1 MSWPA
6 LRYHLKATDR
16 NAFDALTKIE
26 FISGKSSEDSRITK
40 RAGGF
45 AFEFWCQGGDIG
57 DVDHLLDCFST
68 TLENNDGMTDV
79 DESAEQFIE
88 RIQLT
93 ISKNAKRVA
102 GATIGNAIWALPL
115 SDRQLLLQKWK
126 KEIDP
131 WTVVD
136 QTAEVYRRY
145 LMAVA
150 QTMRNR
156 DETDLKCLAE
166 RESFQH
172 KS

>member
-1 MSWPA
+1 MS
-6 LRYHLKATDR
+6 
-16 NAFDALTKIE
+16 
-26 FISGKSSEDSRITK
+26 
-40 RAGGF
+40 
-45 AFEFWCQGGDIG
+45 
-57 DVDHLLDCFST
+57 
-68 TLENNDGMTDV
+68 DV
-79 DESAEQFIE
+79 DEPAEQFKE

-102 GATIGNAIWALPL
+102 GATIGNEIWALPM

-166 RESFQH
+166 RESFQQ
-172 KS
+172 KGSV